1 MTTSDN
7 RRWAWFGPLAVVLW
21 IGGIILLNHNGP
33 ADHATNSEIFA
44 WYRSNSNHVIVGG
57 WLFCLGCLSFVS
69 FIAGL
74 RTRFVDAAG
83 RPSQL
88 SGLVLVGAGM
98 AGVCAMLV
106 ALVDLVA
113 AVDKNDINATMAAQ
127 FHHST
132 DLFFIATELAAVLP
146 LAAIAIAAW
155 RTRALPRWWAG
166 FAGLVAIVLA
176 AGPIGWMGLIFGL
189 PLFTLGTTVIV
200 LLGPVSRPRAAAAA
214 V

>member
-7 RRWAWFGPLAVVLW
+7 RRWALFGPLAVALW

-33 ADHATNSEIFA
+33 ADHSTGSEILA

-69 FIAGL
+69 FVAGL
-74 RTRFVDAAG
+74 RLRFVDAAG
-83 RPSQL
+83 RMSQL
-88 SGLVLVGAGM
+88 SAVALVGAGM
-98 AGVCAMLV
+98 AGVCGMLT
-106 ALVDLVA
+106 ALVDLVG
-113 AVDKNDINATMAAQ
+113 AVDKNDIDPAIAATL
-127 FHHST
+127 HHSD

-155 RTRALPRWWAG
+155 RTGALPRWWAG

-176 AGPIGWMGLIFGL
+176 VGPIGWLGVIFGL
-189 PLFTLGTTVIV
+189 PLFTLGTALIV